1 MSKNKSQKDNLLIF
15 NPDAE
20 PRAITKTNRIYSKL
34 ESLLD
39 ITSLL
44 TLSIVVFGI
53 LILGAI
59 VAPTVFSE
67 ISPRPVASE
76 LMTNIFGKYYK
87 LSFFLVIVTVI
98 SELLRLLLFKEK
110 IIKLKT
116 TIFRLIAIFFVFLST
131 VYTSEFI
138 YPSIDK
144 MRIENKTPTLW
155 NNNDFVYLHKL
166 SEFLGKSTFSIGIL
180 AIYIIFLTP
189 KASFQK
195 KRD

>member
-1 MSKNKSQKDNLLIF
+1 MFKNKSPKDNLLIF

-20 PRAITKTNRIYSKL
+20 PRAITKTNRIYSRI

-53 LILGAI
+53 LILGVI

-87 LSFFLVIVTVI
+87 ISFFLVVVTVI

-116 TIFRLIAIFFVFLST
+116 TIFRLIAISFVFLST

-166 SEFLGKSTFSIGIL
+166 SEFLGKSTFTIGIF

-195 KRD
+195 K